1 MGEYMLSF
9 IKKIVKKIIFSFAV
23 LYTIGIILNFLGIVV
38 PINLFTILVVASL
51 GFPGVISLVMVYIF
65 LL

>member
-1 MGEYMLSF
+1 MLSF
-9 IKKIVKKIIFSFAV
+9 IKKVVKKIIFSFVV
-23 LYTIGIILNFLGIVV
+23 LYTVSIIFNFLGIVV
-38 PINLFTILVVASL
+38 PINLFTIFFVASL